1 MNKDHKALFNK
12 YNPKLQNIFIPYVA
26 NQEKKKKVI
35 RKCLKGLRERVSGE
49 KEDGKIQEIK
59 VKWRPEGAQ
68 DLTIL

>member
-1 MNKDHKALFNK
+1 M
-12 YNPKLQNIFIPYVA
+12 
-26 NQEKKKKVI
+26 
-35 RKCLKGLRERVSGE
+35 KGLRERVSGE